1 MALLKSSEETK
12 IQQLEKKLEFNEKL
26 KFVTNRINSAKNI
39 DEILLDL
46 KDDIQG
52 LFDVDRMTI
61 YAIDTLKDELYSKF
75 MTGKEINEIRVAIS
89 PSSLSGYTA
98 YTMDTINISDVYDD
112 MELKEINAKLSF
124 DKSWDEKAGYR
135 TKQVL
140 VTPVRFE
147 NQLFGII
154 QMINKK
160 DGEAFT
166 VDDEKNVKEIA
177 RIIGIAFRNQ
187 TKMVQTRFNSLISQ
201 GIISEEELKKAMA
214 LAREKK
220 KDVETILIEEFGVK
234 KKDVGASI
242 AQFYGCKFIEFN
254 ERLIISR
261 DLLKGLNTIYL
272 KKAYWVP
279 LAMSDEKLIVLV
291 DNPSQMKTAEI
302 KNLIKAS
309 EYEFRVALKED
320 IIKFLDNANRDIN
333 GGNVSISDVL
343 AELDITEDPTDAE
356 LAKENGEINENA
368 STIVRL
374 VNQIIIDAYEKG
386 ASDIHVEPS
395 KEKKITDIRFRID
408 GECMKHLQVPFTHSA
423 ALVSRLKIMSNLDI
437 AERRLPQ
444 DGKIKFNYKGKP
456 IELRVA
462 TCPTVGGE
470 DVVMRIL
477 AASEPIPLKTMGLS
491 KRDFKLFAAA
501 VKKPYGIILVVGPT
515 GSGKTTTL
523 HSALGLINTPERKI
537 WTAEDPV
544 EITQYG
550 LRQVQVKPKIGFT
563 FANAMRSF
571 LRADPDVIMV
581 GEMRDHETAAMGIE
595 ASLTGHLVL
604 STLHT
609 NSAPETVTRL
619 IDIGIDPFSFADALL
634 GVLAQRLIRTFC
646 KKCKEPYHASKEE
659 YDELVKAYGE
669 EMWPELGI
677 EYNDDFKLYK
687 AKGCEECGDTGY
699 KGRSGLF
706 ELLIGTDPVRALIQ
720 NKAPME
726 NIKKQAIED
735 GMRTLYQDGII
746 KVLKGLSDIGRI
758 KAVCIK

>member
-1 MALLKSSEETK
+1 MLKNSEETK
-12 IQQLEKKLEFNEKL
+12 IQQLEKKLEFNEKI
-26 KFVTNRINSAKNI
+26 KYVTNRINSAKDI
-39 DEILLDL
+39 DEILLNL
-46 KDDIQG
+46 KDDIQD
-52 LFDVDRMTI
+52 LFDVDRLTI
-61 YAIDTLKDELYSKF
+61 YAIDTLKNELYSKH
-75 MTGKEINEIRVAIS
+75 MTGTEVNEIRVPIS
-89 PSSLSGYTA
+89 PASLSGYSA
-98 YTMDTINISDVYDD
+98 YTMDTINIADVYNE
-112 MELKEINAKLSF
+112 MALKKIDSKLSF
-124 DKSWDEKAGYR
+124 DKSWDEKTGYR

-154 QMINKK
+154 QLINKK
-160 DGEAFT
+160 DDEAFAL
-166 VDDEKNVKEIA
+166 DDEKHVKEIA
-177 RIIGIAFRNQ
+177 RILGIAFRNQ
-187 TKMVQTRFNSLISQ
+187 TRMVQTRFNSLISQ
-201 GIISEEELKKAMA
+201 GLVSEEELKKAMT
-214 LAREKK
+214 LSREMA
-220 KDVETILIEEFGVK
+220 KDVEKVLIEDFGIK
-234 KKDVGASI
+234 KTDLGASI
-242 AQFYGCKFIEFN
+242 AQFYGCRFIEFN
-254 ERLIISR
+254 DRLIISR
-261 DLLKGLNTIYL
+261 DLLKGLNIAYL
-272 KKAYWVP
+272 KRAYWVP
-279 LAMSDEKLIVLV
+279 LAMSGDKAIILV

-302 KNLIKAS
+302 KNLIKAP

-320 IIKFLDNANRDIN
+320 IIKFLDNANRDIDD
-333 GGNVSISDVL
+333 GNVSISDVL
-343 AELDITEDPTDAE
+343 AELDITEEPTQAE
-356 LAKENGEINENA
+356 LDKEGSEISEDA

-374 VNQIIIDAYEKG
+374 VNQIIIDAYEKD
-386 ASDIHVEPS
+386 ASDIHIEPS
-395 KEKKITDIRFRID
+395 KEKKITDVRFRID
-408 GECMKHLQVPFTHSA
+408 GECVRHLEVPFTHSA

-444 DGKIKFNYKGKP
+444 DGKIKFNYKGRP

-477 AASEPIPLKTMGLS
+477 AASEPIPLEVMGLS
-491 KRDFKLFAAA
+491 KRDFSLFTGI

-523 HSALGLINTPERKI
+523 HSALGMINTPERKI

-550 LRQVQVKPKIGFT
+550 LRQVQVKPTINFT
-563 FANAMRSF
+563 FAAAMRSF

-609 NSAPETVTRL
+609 NSAPETITRL

-634 GVLAQRLIRTFC
+634 GVLAQRLIRTLC
-646 KKCKEPYHASKEE
+646 KNCKEPYHPEKEE
-659 YDELVKAYGE
+659 YDELVTAYGA

-677 EYNDDFKLYK
+677 KYNDDFKLYR

-699 KGRSGLF
+699 KGRAGLY
-706 ELLIGTDPVRALIQ
+706 ELLIGSDHIKTLIQ
-720 NKAPME
+720 NKSLME
-726 NIKKQAIED
+726 DIRKQAIED
-735 GMRTLYQDGII
+735 GMRSLYQDGIK
-746 KVLKGLSDIGRI
+746 KVLKGLSDMGRV